1 VNSHAPADEHEPL
14 GLGLMLLRED
24 PRFRRIPES
33 CRAPLV
39 EAALDDGRS
48 VAARIARLW
57 GNDPAAIA
65 ARRSIPVAD
74 SNADGGYGSV
84 IVYATYTSQPLRI
97 TLYRPAISRLTEFA
111 RGRGSEQL
119 ADLAMNADSMNES
132 VIASMFIAHELYHH
146 FDCLRGNARL
156 SQRHTVRIFSV
167 GRWQW
172 TSGLSSLCEIAAGA
186 FAQRLMGLPFHPA
199 LLDLLTRNKKI
210 LATEDTESTEE
221 IGRRITD
228 INRSTNRGSQSFLL

>member
-1 VNSHAPADEHEPL
+1 MNFLAPADEHEPL

-24 PRFRRIPES
+24 PQFRRIPES

-57 GNDPAAIA
+57 GNDPAEIA
-65 ARRSIPVAD
+65 ARRGIPVVN
-74 SNADGGYGSV
+74 SHADGGYGSV
-84 IVYATYTSQPLRI
+84 VVYATYTSQPSCI
-97 TLYRPAISRLTEFA
+97 TLYRPAISRLSAFA

-119 ADLAMNADSMNES
+119 TELSMNAASMNEP
-132 VIASMFIAHELYHH
+132 VIGSMFIAHELYHH
-146 FDCLRGNARL
+146 FDCLRGKARL

-172 TSGLSSLCEIAAGA
+172 NSGLSSLCEIAAGA

-199 LLDLLTRNKKI
+199 LLDLLFI
-210 LATEDTESTEE
+210 ESTSFSHGGH
-221 IGRRITD
+221 IGHRE
-228 INRSTNRGSQSFLL
+228 NQEKNYLQQ